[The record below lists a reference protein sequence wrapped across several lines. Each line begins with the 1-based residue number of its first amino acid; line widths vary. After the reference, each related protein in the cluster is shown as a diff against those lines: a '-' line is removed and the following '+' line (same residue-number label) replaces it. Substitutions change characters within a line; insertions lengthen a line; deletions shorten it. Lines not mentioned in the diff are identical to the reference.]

1 MVKKKKWTE
10 EWNESLLLEMA
21 AQALNYIADACNPN
35 YYDEKQKF
43 RKLFAVFFSVRFSLF

>member
-10 EWNESLLLEMA
+10 ERNESLPLEMA